1 LYDIVRDL
9 TNYHTR
15 DQPGGGTVCSIR
27 RATGNRPYVVS
38 RLHVGTSWQTT
49 WLENTIHRVPILDQ
63 VTTKAQT
70 RWRSRYVW
78 WWKTARSGPSR
89 WAAI

>member
-27 RATGNRPYVVS
+27 RATGNRPYV
-38 RLHVGTSWQTT
+38 
-49 WLENTIHRVPILDQ
+49 
-63 VTTKAQT
+63 
-70 RWRSRYVW
+70 
-78 WWKTARSGPSR
+78 
-89 WAAI
+89 